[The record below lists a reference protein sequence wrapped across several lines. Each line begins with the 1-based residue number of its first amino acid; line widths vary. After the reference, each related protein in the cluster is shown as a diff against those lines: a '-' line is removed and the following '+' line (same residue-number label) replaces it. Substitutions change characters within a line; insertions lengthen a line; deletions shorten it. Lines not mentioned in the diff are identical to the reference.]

1 MAEVVVVF
9 NGGEADCAGGGE
21 DLNAV
26 APAAA
31 VELVPLPLLRL
42 WPREGVSESGVERG
56 FER

>member
-1 MAEVVVVF
+1 MVSD
-9 NGGEADCAGGGE
+9 GGEADCAGGGE